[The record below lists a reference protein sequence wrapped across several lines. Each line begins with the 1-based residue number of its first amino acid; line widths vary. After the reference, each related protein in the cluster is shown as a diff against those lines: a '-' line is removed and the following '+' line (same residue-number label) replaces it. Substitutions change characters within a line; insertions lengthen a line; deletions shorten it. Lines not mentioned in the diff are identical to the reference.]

1 MAIEEGKTKAIV
13 LANPLGN
20 PVDSES
26 IREIADEYGIF
37 FMQVGLNPQDFN
49 KIKVVPYYSSMV
61 ETGVVRC
68 NICFNNFRSN
78 DRLK

>member
-1 MAIEEGKTKAIV
+1 
-13 LANPLGN
+13 
-20 PVDSES
+20 
-26 IREIADEYGIF
+26 
-37 FMQVGLNPQDFN
+37 MQVGLNPQDFN